1 MSICLVFNK
10 GLIMEKYTSY
20 STQDFLDDL
29 DFVRFAKYTDR
40 DDFGNWKV
48 WRATNPEN
56 AAAYDEAL
64 AYLRALYGISRI
76 KPSQLFAENL
86 FRDIE
91 RGIAGNR
98 KKRKNQIIRLWAA
111 TVAAAAVALFVTAA
125 WYYQSMIVI
134 QTGSG
139 VLQTV
144 VLPDSSTVHLNANSS
159 VAYRRAWKWL
169 SKREV
174 YTTGEALLEVKH
186 LNKDTTD
193 IQAGERFMAYTGDI
207 TVEVLGTKFN
217 LKNRDNKVIVSLL
230 EGRIALRNHK
240 HGGETK
246 ILVPGDVVVDGSQ
259 GFRNLSANRK
269 AAQES
274 VSWTRKSLTGENLM
288 VADLINEFRYVYGK
302 EIILSDTTLLN
313 RKIDGRISL
322 NSQESIIYSIANIL
336 QANIRMEKDT
346 IYLDPK

>member
-1 MSICLVFNK
+1 
-10 GLIMEKYTSY
+10 MEKYTAY
-20 STQDFLDDL
+20 NTQDFLDDL
-29 DFVRFAKYTDR
+29 DFVRFAKEPDR
-40 DDFGNWKV
+40 DDLGNWKA
-48 WRATNPEN
+48 WRAGNPDN

-64 AYLRALYGISRI
+64 AYLHALYGIMRI
-76 KPSQLFAENL
+76 KPSPAFAENL

-91 RGIAGNR
+91 HGIAGNR
-98 KKRKNQIIRLWAA
+98 KKRKNKIIRLWAA
-111 TVAAAAVALFVTAA
+111 AATAAAVALFVTAA

-144 VLPDSSTVHLNANSS
+144 VLPDSSTVQLNANSS

-186 LNKDTTD
+186 LNKDTAD
-193 IQAGERFMAYTGDI
+193 IREGERFIAYTGDLA
-207 TVEVLGTKFN
+207 VEVLGTKFN
-217 LKNRDNKVIVSLL
+217 LKNRDNKVTVSLL
-230 EGRIALRNHK
+230 EGRIALHNRK

-259 GFRNLSANRK
+259 DFRNLSANRK
-269 AAQES
+269 SAQES
-274 VSWTRKSLTGENLM
+274 VLWTQKTLTGENLM

-302 EIILSDTTLLN
+302 EIIIGDTSLLN
-313 RKIDGRISL
+313 RKIDGRVSL
-322 NSQESIIYSIANIL
+322 NSQESIIYTIANIL
-336 QANIRMEKDT
+336 QANIRIGKDT

>member
-1 MSICLVFNK
+1 MPICLVFNK
-10 GLIMEKYTSY
+10 GLIMEKYTNY

-29 DFVRFAKYTDR
+29 DFVRFAKYPDR

-76 KPSQLFAENL
+76 KPSQLLADNL
-86 FRDIE
+86 FQDIE

-111 TVAAAAVALFVTAA
+111 VAAVAAVALFVTAG

-144 VLPDSSTVHLNANSS
+144 VLPDSSTVQLNANSS

-174 YTTGEALLEVKH
+174 YTTGETLLEVRH

-193 IQAGERFMAYTGDI
+193 IRKGERFMAYTGDLA
-207 TVEVLGTKFN
+207 VEVLGTKFN
-217 LKNRDNKVIVSLL
+217 LKNRDHKITVSLL
-230 EGRIALRNHK
+230 EGRIALRNLK
-240 HGGETK
+240 HAGETK
-246 ILVPGDVVVDGSQ
+246 ILVPGDVVVEGSQ
-259 GFRNLSANRK
+259 DFQNLNANRK
-269 AAQES
+269 SAQES
-274 VSWTRKSLTGENLM
+274 ISWTQKTLTGENLT
-288 VADLINEFRYVYGK
+288 VADLTNEFRYLYGK
-302 EIILSDTTLLN
+302 EIIISDPALLN

-336 QANIRMEKDT
+336 KANIRMEKDT

>member
-1 MSICLVFNK
+1 
-10 GLIMEKYTSY
+10 
-20 STQDFLDDL
+20 
-29 DFVRFAKYTDR
+29 
-40 DDFGNWKV
+40 
-48 WRATNPEN
+48 
-56 AAAYDEAL
+56 
-64 AYLRALYGISRI
+64 
-76 KPSQLFAENL
+76 
-86 FRDIE
+86 
-91 RGIAGNR
+91 
-98 KKRKNQIIRLWAA
+98 
-111 TVAAAAVALFVTAA
+111 
-125 WYYQSMIVI
+125 
-134 QTGSG
+134 
-139 VLQTV
+139 V
-144 VLPDSSTVHLNANSS
+144 VLRDSSTVHLNANSS

-193 IQAGERFMAYTGDI
+193 IQVGERFMAYTGDI

-274 VSWTRKSLTGENLM
+274 VSWTRKSLTGQNLM

>member
-1 MSICLVFNK
+1 MPICLVFNK
-10 GLIMEKYTSY
+10 GLIMEKYTNY

-29 DFVRFAKYTDR
+29 DFVRFAKYPDR

-76 KPSQLFAENL
+76 KPSQLLADNL
-86 FRDIE
+86 FQDIE

-111 TVAAAAVALFVTAA
+111 VAAVAAVALFLTAG

-144 VLPDSSTVHLNANSS
+144 VLPDSSTVQLNANSS

-174 YTTGEALLEVKH
+174 YTTGETLLEVRH

-193 IQAGERFMAYTGDI
+193 IRKGERFMAYTGDLA
-207 TVEVLGTKFN
+207 VEVLGTKFN
-217 LKNRDNKVIVSLL
+217 LKNRDHKITVSLL
-230 EGRIALRNHK
+230 EGRIALRNLK
-240 HGGETK
+240 HAGETK
-246 ILVPGDVVVDGSQ
+246 ILVPGDVVVEGSQ
-259 GFRNLSANRK
+259 DFQNLNANRK
-269 AAQES
+269 SAQES
-274 VSWTRKSLTGENLM
+274 ISWTQKTLTGENLT
-288 VADLINEFRYVYGK
+288 VADLTNEFRYLYGK
-302 EIILSDTTLLN
+302 EIIISDPALLN

-336 QANIRMEKDT
+336 KANIRMEKDT

>member
-1 MSICLVFNK
+1 MSVCLVFNK
-10 GLIMEKYTSY
+10 GLIMDKYTNY

-29 DFVRFAKYTDR
+29 DFVRFARQPDQ
-40 DDFGNWKV
+40 DDVGNWKA
-48 WRATNPEN
+48 WRSGDPKN
-56 AAAYDEAL
+56 AAAYDEAF
-64 AYLRALYGISRI
+64 AYLHALYGIERI
-76 KPSQLFAENL
+76 KPSQLFADNL
-86 FRDIE
+86 FQDIE

-98 KKRKNQIIRLWAA
+98 KKRKNRIIRLWTGAA
-111 TVAAAAVALFVTAA
+111 VAAAVAVFVTAA

-134 QTGSG
+134 RTGSG

-144 VLPDSSTVHLNANSS
+144 LLPDSSTVRLNANSS

-186 LNKDTTD
+186 LNKDMAD
-193 IQAGERFMAYTGDI
+193 IREGERFMAYTGDLA
-207 TVEVLGTKFN
+207 VEVLGTKFN
-217 LKNRDNKVIVSLL
+217 LKNRDHKVIVSLL
-230 EGRIALRNHK
+230 EGRIALHSLKNA
-240 HGGETK
+240 GETK

-259 GFRNLSANRK
+259 GLRYVRADKK
-269 AAQES
+269 AAQQT
-274 VSWTRKSLTGENLM
+274 VSWTQKTLIGENLT
-288 VADLINEFRYVYGK
+288 VADLTNEFRYVYGK
-302 EIILSDTTLLN
+302 EIIISDPALLN

-336 QANIRMEKDT
+336 QANIRMGKDT

>member
-1 MSICLVFNK
+1 MSVCLVFNK
-10 GLIMEKYTSY
+10 GLIMEKYTNY

-29 DFVRFAKYTDR
+29 DFVRFAKQPYR
-40 DDFGNWKV
+40 DDFGNWKA

-56 AAAYDEAL
+56 AVAYDEAL
-64 AYLRALYGISRI
+64 AYLHALYGISRI

-98 KKRKNQIIRLWAA
+98 KRRKNQIIRSWAA
-111 TVAAAAVALFVTAA
+111 TVAAASVALFVTAA

-144 VLPDSSTVHLNANSS
+144 ILPDSSTVQLNANSS

-186 LNKDTTD
+186 LNKDTTA
-193 IQAGERFMAYTGDI
+193 IREEERFMAYTGDLA
-207 TVEVLGTKFN
+207 VEVLGTKFN
-217 LKNRDNKVIVSLL
+217 LKNRDHKVIVSLL
-230 EGRIALRNHK
+230 EGRIALHNLK
-240 HGGETK
+240 HAGETK
-246 ILVPGDVVVDGSQ
+246 ILVPGDVVVDGGQ
-259 GFRNLSANRK
+259 DFRYVGVDKK
-269 AAQES
+269 AAQQA
-274 VSWTRKSLTGENLM
+274 VSWTQKTLTGENLT
-288 VADLINEFRYVYGK
+288 VADLTNEFRYMYGK
-302 EIILSDTTLLN
+302 EIIISDPALLN